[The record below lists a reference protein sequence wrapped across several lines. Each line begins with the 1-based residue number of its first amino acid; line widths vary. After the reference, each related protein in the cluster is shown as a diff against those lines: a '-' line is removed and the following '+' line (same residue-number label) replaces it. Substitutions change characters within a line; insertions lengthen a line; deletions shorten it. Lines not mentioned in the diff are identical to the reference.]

1 MQDLERNHWLLQAF
15 DQLNA
20 EREPL
25 PKHFIIFLSQDTR
38 ELYASVLAA
47 VLLSDAASISEP
59 QIRLLS
65 MLLRSMQLER
75 AAETLLAEVGVC
87 DVETVVRAL
96 RLFAHP
102 DLYSVLLLD
111 VMFLLRSAAKVSAV
125 QVQVLLALCRAF
137 NMSTEQVDEL
147 VALCRYGF
155 TLEPQASPPPPLS
168 ARTADLLQRQL
179 QPMIAEK
186 YNQLHTHDVAS
197 GVWVDPK
204 TGLMWSRICI
214 GQEWQNGEAKGKAKY
229 MNWDDA
235 HQACKDLF
243 LEGFTDWRLPNK
255 QELESLL
262 IEGQKGYNAPDGILY
277 PPKLSTPQQFGSAWS
292 ATTNDPY
299 TRFAWIIRFGH
310 GSVEAH
316 FKGYSCLVRAVRGS
330 LPVT

>member
-1 MQDLERNHWLLQAF
+1 MQDLERNHGLLQAF

-59 QIRLLS
+59 QIRLLA

-111 VMFLLRSAAKVSAV
+111 VMFLLRSAATVSAV

-137 NMSTEQVDEL
+137 NLSTEQVDEL

-155 TLEPQASPPPPLS
+155 ALEPQASPSPLPS

-186 YNQLHTHDVAS
+186 YQQQHQHDAGS
-197 GVWVDPK
+197 GVWLDQK

-214 GQEWQNGEAKGKAKY
+214 GQHWQDGTARGKANY
-229 MNWDDA
+229 MSWENA
-235 HQACKDLF
+235 QQACADLS
-243 LEGFTDWRLPNK
+243 LQGFDDWRLPTK

-262 IEGQKGYNAPDGILY
+262 IEGKAGYNAPEGVLY
-277 PPKLSTPQQFGSAWS
+277 PPTLSTPQQFGSMWS
-292 ATTNDPY
+292 ATSLVPQDSY
-299 TRFAWIIRFGH
+299 AWIVRFLQ
-310 GSVEAH
+310 GSSETH
-316 FKGYSCLVRAVRGS
+316 FKSYSCRVRAVRS
-330 LPVT
+330 VI